1 MNDFTQAEAKTLKAL
16 DSVFEKLFPPILKA
30 GPTPADM
37 LAFLD
42 AMKSYI
48 EIGGREVGSG
58 FISFEGAGWKA
69 FVCKK
74 NPGRYEDIEGDEDY
88 RHSTLRQAL
97 EAVMDWRKEQP
108 L

>member
-16 DSVFEKLFPPILKA
+16 DSVFDKLTPPIVKS

-37 LAFLD
+37 LSFLD

-48 EIGGREVGSG
+48 EIGGREVGSA
-58 FISFEGAGWKA
+58 FISYEGAGWKA

-74 NPGRYEDIEGDEDY
+74 TGIYSDIEGDDDY

-97 EAVMDWRKEQP
+97 EAVMDWRATLQK
-108 L
+108 